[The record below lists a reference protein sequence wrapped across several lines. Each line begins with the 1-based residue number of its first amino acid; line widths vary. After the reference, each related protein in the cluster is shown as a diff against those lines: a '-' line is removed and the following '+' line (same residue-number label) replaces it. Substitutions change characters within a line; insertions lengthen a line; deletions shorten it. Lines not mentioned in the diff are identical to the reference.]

1 MTRMLVLRSLI
12 LVISFML
19 TGCMSNM
26 AAKNTPDISER
37 EVDTRLYSAIEE
49 LRYSTKSRSS
59 DQEAFHRQ
67 LSLSFQQ
74 SDKTLTIKHEQIIQL
89 FFQTIPVDQK
99 LDIVISVAPAS
110 GEEQFKSLQNAWK
123 RLRSLEQ
130 SISSYSSSI
139 KLVFQP
145 ELKHDTA
152 LLQVVGG
159 DSV

>member
-1 MTRMLVLRSLI
+1 MTRMPVLRFLI
-12 LVISFML
+12 LAISFVL

-37 EVDTRLYSAIEE
+37 EVDTRLHVAIEK
-49 LRYSTKSRSS
+49 LRNSTKSQQSNA
-59 DQEAFHRQ
+59 EIFHRQ

-74 SDKTLTIKHEQIIQL
+74 SDKTLTTKHEQIIHL

-110 GEEQFKSLQNAWK
+110 GKEQFRSLQSAWK

-130 SISSYSSSI
+130 NISHYSSSI
-139 KLVFQP
+139 KLIYQP

>member
-1 MTRMLVLRSLI
+1 MTRMPVLRLLI
-12 LVISFML
+12 LAISFML

-26 AAKNTPDISER
+26 ATKNTLDISER
-37 EVDTRLYSAIEE
+37 EVDPRLNSAIEK
-49 LRYSTKSRSS
+49 LRNSTKSQQSNA
-59 DQEAFHRQ
+59 EIFHRQ

-74 SDKTLTIKHEQIIQL
+74 SEKALTNKHEQIIQL

-99 LDIVISVAPAS
+99 LDIIISVAPAS
-110 GEEQFKSLQNAWK
+110 DEKQFKSLQSAWN
-123 RLRSLEQ
+123 RLRSLEKN
-130 SISSYSSSI
+130 IRPYSPNI
-139 KLVFQP
+139 KLIYQP